1 MGENQI
7 TQYDI
12 LMKKLDSIIKENNL
26 DPISIKSLLL
36 SSVEFLDDEESNA
49 QAIILTPSDL
59 SNVKSIKL
67 RNAKINLKFALNVI
81 FSAKTIFSDNQMWMI
96 FSILNVVNLLKDQ
109 STITLGESE
118 AIVLYVIYKLRRA
131 NEDKISRYI
140 HDCDELRKDTINIEQ
155 SLDLLEKIGTIEMI
169 GGEYTIKEIVIIRY

>member
-1 MGENQI
+1 
-7 TQYDI
+7 
-12 LMKKLDSIIKENNL
+12 
-26 DPISIKSLLL
+26 
-36 SSVEFLDDEESNA
+36 
-49 QAIILTPSDL
+49 
-59 SNVKSIKL
+59 
-67 RNAKINLKFALNVI
+67 
-81 FSAKTIFSDNQMWMI
+81 MWMI

-155 SLDLLEKIGTIEMI
+155 SLDLLEKIGAIEMI